1 MKLSVAK
8 SHKCVCKHHVII
20 AHIYKYNYM
29 LIETHKPTLFYH
41 VCLCVLLQMT
51 FKIFSGSQNEFS
63 IKDYPIKI
71 EIYFL

>member
-29 LIETHKPTLFYH
+29 LIQTQNNALLSCLFMY
-41 VCLCVLLQMT
+41 T
-51 FKIFSGSQNEFS
+51 FANDFQDIFR
-63 IKDYPIKI
+63 ITK
-71 EIYFL
+71 